1 MKTGSRS
8 GMKWPDSG
16 RLDSA
21 LRNHRG
27 GSEAERSL
35 RGGHRRSAAVMERKF
50 RAGTRVRHPSWGEGI
65 VLDSKVQ
72 DDDEFVDVIFE
83 SVGVKKVSANLAKL
97 KVL

>member
-1 MKTGSRS
+1 
-8 GMKWPDSG
+8 
-16 RLDSA
+16 
-21 LRNHRG
+21 
-27 GSEAERSL
+27 
-35 RGGHRRSAAVMERKF
+35 MERKF